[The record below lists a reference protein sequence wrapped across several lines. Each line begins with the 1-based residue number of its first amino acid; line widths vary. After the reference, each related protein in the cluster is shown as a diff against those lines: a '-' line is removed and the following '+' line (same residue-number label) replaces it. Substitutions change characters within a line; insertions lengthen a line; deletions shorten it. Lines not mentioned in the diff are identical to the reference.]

1 MQFNLM
7 FENMDK
13 MDKSKFSKYIEIASF
28 VDFLFYEGKTFII
41 AIGELKKDERITSK
55 YRQKHIVIL
64 EYDVLTGEIGE

>member
-1 MQFNLM
+1 M

-41 AIGELKKDERITSK
+41 VIGELKKDERI
-55 YRQKHIVIL
+55 
-64 EYDVLTGEIGE
+64 